1 MNISKNSAEIG
12 LWVNILEKC
21 VASFS
26 FERTTLLRR
35 VASMKKCKETH
46 WRMLNL
52 VKNEDKYARFDENAE
67 FSENQE
73 CTKVEDVW

>member
-1 MNISKNSAEIG
+1 
-12 LWVNILEKC
+12 
-21 VASFS
+21 
-26 FERTTLLRR
+26 
-35 VASMKKCKETH
+35 
-46 WRMLNL
+46 MLNL